1 MKLNMIARTIA
12 AVVLSLGALMALG
25 GTASAGEP
33 DAGFTPPYVVQP

>member
-1 MKLNMIARTIA
+1 MKLNTIARTIA

-33 DAGFTPPYVVQP
+33 DAGFTPPYIVAP